1 MLTMVPPRVLCWSLA
16 LLLSP
21 LAATAQ
27 EGTQVGTQPATQQ
40 PVPPKPPV
48 GETRLGG
55 PAAVEAVP
63 FLVRRYPQD
72 RDVPVAVV
80 ANRPVTLGDL
90 VDHLDA
96 VHHPGFRQA
105 LGERPEVQRML
116 QSDLIAPWVRHYAD
130 ILALKHFTQDQEV
143 DPKKLEAAQ
152 SQRLKSSFQG
162 HLEKYLTI
170 RRDTGRPTDL
180 TQKQINNLLARY
192 QLDNGLACEMQG
204 WLDLLEPGDSPR
216 GPLHEFYL
224 NNARAFGGTVTMAHI
239 LIPNRDQGTG
249 ILFDTAGMAKA
260 EAQLADVRA
269 RLRSDGSN
277 FDEVAKLCSADAKT
291 APQGGLLGSVHRFDD
306 RLPAVLCRAAW
317 RLRDGEVSDVVESQY
332 GWHLVKRLDFQ
343 QHLFVLFT
351 DDAIPSIQEVM
362 QRSRQEDL
370 LFAAREKA
378 GVKLML

>member
-1 MLTMVPPRVLCWSLA
+1 MLTKVPPRALSWSLA

-21 LAATAQ
+21 LAAVA
-27 EGTQVGTQPATQQ
+27 QVGTQPGPQL
-40 PVPPKPPV
+40 PVPLKPPS
-48 GETRLGG
+48 GEAQIGG
-55 PAAVEAVP
+55 PAAGEAVP
-63 FLVRRYPQD
+63 SLVRRYPQD
-72 RDVPVAVV
+72 RDVAVAVV

-116 QSDLIAPWVRHYAD
+116 QSDLIAPWVRQYAD
-130 ILALKHFTQDQEV
+130 ILALKHFTKDQDI

-152 SQRLKSSFQG
+152 SDRLKGGFQAY
-162 HLEKYLTI
+162 LEKYVAQ
-170 RRDTGRPTDL
+170 RRDTGRPTEL
-180 TQKQINNLLARY
+180 SQKQINSLLARY

-204 WLDLLEPGDSPR
+204 WLDHLEPGDYPR
-216 GPLHEFYL
+216 GALHEFYQ

-249 ILFDTAGMAKA
+249 ILLDTAGMAKA

-291 APQGGLLGSVHRFDD
+291 APLGGLLGSVHRFDD

-343 QHLFVLFT
+343 QHIFVLFT

-362 QRSRQEDL
+362 RRARQEDL

-378 GVKLML
+378 AVKLML